1 MATLFCI
8 VRRLRGPSGRPL
20 RGAGALAVVAV
31 AVGLLAT
38 TALDSR
44 AAPAAQEEPPRTG
57 GQYWAGRYGCT
68 ACHGP
73 QGQGTPIGP
82 ALVGR
87 PDGPL
92 SYEVFL
98 QQVRTPLLL
107 MPDFPPDVLSDEKV
121 QAITE
126 YYHQFEAAR

>member
-1 MATLFCI
+1 MATLFHAA
-8 VRRLRGPSGRPL
+8 RRLRGPAGRLP
-20 RGAGALAVVAV
+20 RGASALAVLAV
-31 AVGLLAT
+31 AGGLLAT

-44 AAPAAQEEPPRTG
+44 AAPAAQQEPPRTG

-87 PDGPL
+87 PDSPL

-121 QAITE
+121 RAITE